1 MGKNYIQKNS
11 KEIAESFLSTR
22 SKAETAKAFSI
33 SPHGVERALYY
44 QGLGEYIAPS
54 SLDHIKSKVERPV
67 RVAEVPK
74 SRPSL
79 LGKQPSER
87 GKGEFLMSL
96 VKTHSKEIT
105 ESFLSN
111 RSKKKTAKA
120 FGISEYGV
128 DSALYYQGLEEYV
141 APSVLTIKKREAESA
156 GSEEGLKL
164 GQLITRR
171 RNELGLTTQ
180 QLGEKCGVRAQQ
192 IGRIERGVRSPST
205 DLLESLTREL
215 KLDLGKFADILQ
227 RDKGAYKLTGKQVT
241 ERGLELAN
249 ARKWA
254 YEYWETNP
262 DATPTLTQ
270 EALKAAT
277 GEFVAVSTIG
287 GWHLRLET
295 GRLPQEPI
303 QPMPQKPS
311 PGLTWE
317 DIVRT
322 APDRLE
328 LASLLFDGFIK
339 VLADQRQRIDELLKE
354 RDTLNKTIATLSEQV
369 AAITKDRKKIMQEY
383 DELLAKI
390 RSGGHFTLD
399 QTRQILGPKR

>member
-1 MGKNYIQKNS
+1 LGNNYIQKNS
-11 KEIAESFLSTR
+11 REIAESFLSTR
-22 SKAETAKAFSI
+22 SKAETAKAFGISI
-33 SPHGVERALYY
+33 HGVERALYY
-44 QGLGEYIAPS
+44 QSLEEYIDPS
-54 SLDHIKSKVERPV
+54 SLGHIKLTVVRPA
-67 RVAEVPK
+67 RLAEVPK

-79 LGKQPSER
+79 LGKQPGER

-128 DSALYYQGLEEYV
+128 DSALYYQGLEEFV
-141 APSVLTIKKREAESA
+141 SPSVLAVKKREAGSA

-180 QLGEKCGVRAQQ
+180 QLGEKCGVQAQQ

-205 DLLESLTREL
+205 ALLERLTREL
-215 KLDLGKFADILQ
+215 KLDPGKFAILQ
-227 RDKGAYKLTGKQVT
+227 REKGAYKLTRKQSF
-241 ERGLELAN
+241 ERGLELAR

-254 YEYWETNP
+254 CEYWVTNP
-262 DATPTLTQ
+262 NATAREIQ
-270 EALKAAT
+270 KALKAAT
-277 GEFVAVSTIG
+277 GEFVAESTIR

-295 GRLPQEPI
+295 GGLLQEPI

-311 PGLTWE
+311 PELTWE

-322 APDRLE
+322 VPDRLE
-328 LASLLFDGFIK
+328 LASLVLDGITK
-339 VLADQRQRIDELLKE
+339 VIADERERNAELLKE
-354 RDTLNKTIATLSEQV
+354 LDTASKTITNLSEQV
-369 AAITKDRKKIMQEY
+369 TAITEDRKNIMQQLN
-383 DELLAKI
+383 ELLAKK
-390 RSGGHFTLD
+390 RSGGHFTVD
-399 QTRQILGPKR
+399 QTRQILVPKQ

>member
-1 MGKNYIQKNS
+1 MGKNYIQKTS

-22 SKAETAKAFSI
+22 SKAETAKAFGI

-44 QGLGEYIAPS
+44 QGLEEHIAPS
-54 SLDHIKSKVERPV
+54 SLAIIKSKVERPV

-74 SRPSL
+74 SMPPL
-79 LGKQPSER
+79 LGKQAGER

-96 VKTHSKEIT
+96 VKTHSKEIA

-111 RSKKKTAKA
+111 RSKKQTAKA

-128 DSALYYQGLEEYV
+128 DSALYYQGLEEFV
-141 APSVLTIKKREAESA
+141 APSVLAIKKREAESA

-192 IGRIERGVRSPST
+192 IGRIERGVHFPST
-205 DLLESLTREL
+205 DLLERLTREL
-215 KLDLGKFADILQ
+215 KLDPGKFADILQ
-227 RDKGAYKLTGKQVT
+227 REKGAFKLTGKQAF
-241 ERGLELAN
+241 ERGLELAS
-249 ARKWA
+249 ARRWA
-254 YEYWETNP
+254 CEYWVTNP
-262 DATPTLTQ
+262 NATVREIQ
-270 EALKAAT
+270 KALKAAT
-277 GEFVAVSTIG
+277 GEFVAESTIR
-287 GWHLRLET
+287 GWHLRLKT
-295 GRLPQEPI
+295 GGLPQESI
-303 QPMPQKPS
+303 QPVPQKPS
-311 PGLTWE
+311 LKITWE

-328 LASLLFDGFIK
+328 LASLLLDGFIK

-354 RDTLNKTIATLSEQV
+354 LDTANKTVATLSEQV
-369 AAITKDRKKIMQEY
+369 AAITEDRKKVMQELN
-383 DELLAKI
+383 EVLVKT

-399 QTRQILGPKR
+399 QTQHILVPKQ